1 MSKPFTVSKSG
12 LEQFMSGCMHRYPLY
27 RKYNLALMPPALAFG
42 IEVHRL
48 VEEGLPNP
56 PSSDNLQ
63 AIEIA
68 SKLLRLTSKLGYK
81 IIDREI
87 QHLAPLTN
95 DIQVVGRIDAVAELD
110 GELVLIDFKTS
121 GYGWKKRK
129 TELGEIVYPKALG
142 FQGPI
147 YLTPPYG
154 DDGSWPVEL
163 HYLLAPKQGKTA
175 VHKFYENDE
184 ARQNLIRAATI
195 MKDASDRGWFPQ
207 NRGWLCEGCDW
218 APACWKWNN
227 WQRYYTERE
236 D

>member
-1 MSKPFTVSKSG
+1 MTSKFTVSKSG
-12 LEQFMSGCMHRYPLY
+12 LEQFMSGCMARYPLY
-27 RKYNLALMPPALAFG
+27 RKYNLAMMPPALAFG
-42 IEVHRL
+42 IAVHRL

-56 PSSDNLQ
+56 PSNENLKV
-63 AIEIA
+63 IEIA

-87 QHLAPLTN
+87 YHIAPLTD

-110 GELVLIDFKTS
+110 GDTVLLDYKTS

-129 TELGEIVYPKALG
+129 TEQGETVVPKALG

-154 DDGSWPVEL
+154 DKGSWPIEM
-163 HYLLAPKQGKTA
+163 HYLLAPKNGKTA

-184 ARQNLIRAATI
+184 ARQNLIRAATL
-195 MKDASDRGWFPQ
+195 MKDAHDRGWFPM
-207 NRGWLCEGCDW
+207 NRGWLCDDCDFMH
-218 APACWKWNN
+218 ACWKTPGWEKH
-227 WQRYYTERE
+227 YIERE